1 MPNPCDLL
9 QMLEQAKNTAYENL
23 EVKLQENAGLQSE
36 LSQVKAEAKNEA
48 KVRRARRLCHVWL
61 LPVTCG
67 TCNVCFDLL
76 EQGYE
81 VSQD

>member
-1 MPNPCDLL
+1 MPNPFDLL
-9 QMLEQAKNTAYENL
+9 QMLEQAKDTAYENL

-36 LSQVKAEAKNEA
+36 LSQVRAEA
-48 KVRRARRLCHVWL
+48 KVRGASRLCHVWL
-61 LPVTCG
+61 LAFTCC

-81 VSQD
+81 VSQQ